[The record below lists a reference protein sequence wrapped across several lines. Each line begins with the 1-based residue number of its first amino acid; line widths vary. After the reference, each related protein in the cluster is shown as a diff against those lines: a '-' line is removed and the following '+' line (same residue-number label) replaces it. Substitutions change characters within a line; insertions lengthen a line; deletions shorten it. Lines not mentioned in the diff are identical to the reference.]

1 MDKTI
6 DRWTDPDG
14 NGYAFKDTVA
24 RAQNRATIDKM
35 NTETA
40 DRKSELDI
48 ERKRIDNLIQE
59 LPATAGEYQ
68 QSKLVLHSYDNT
80 AVKCTTT
87 SGNYTNVPAFT
98 TDQGG
103 PLSYLYTKKSNYQIA
118 VNKSGLYLFELRIH
132 VNSLIAN
139 KRVELA
145 PFVNDTRIAALASS
159 YNTAG
164 SFTLTQIA
172 ALPLWLS
179 ANDTVDFKIAPID
192 AAEVSLQL
200 GDVLVYAID
209 WEDKFKIPDYTGYAA
224 ETKDIRTG
232 ADGTVYGTAG
242 EAVRKQIG
250 NLTEDLGTLYPSLE
264 DGYVSYI
271 DGSVN
276 IAMDLKHI
284 SIRVSPGM
292 QITYNLIN
300 KNPDYRGLAFFD
312 SDGKFISGLQ
322 ANNSKQL
329 ITVQDRCCEVKAT
342 VNTVTNLIVHN
353 RIDEAYNKADEAYNK
368 ADEAYNKADE
378 ANEELEKTTV
388 KKYSDEKQLDIVETQ
403 EGYAVKSDGSKENAG
418 WISSLKFNC
427 EAYQK
432 IYTKNAHAHKN
443 YPWIVLY
450 DRNNNVIGSVNMNED
465 SSAEIMV
472 PNNASYGW
480 MNCYELVS
488 YAQTQYLVKTINN
501 EYLPEK
507 LKKIISEENPLAN
520 LLENGG
526 YINIFNKIACIGDS
540 LTEGVFEYTENG
552 EVKYAGKPQ
561 GFEPY
566 SYPSQL
572 MRMTGATVGN
582 YGVGGA
588 TAKSWLE
595 TTACTDCFKEE
606 NKAQAY
612 IIALGTNDTNYDG
625 DVNTDIDVSNYNN
638 NADTFVGNYAK
649 IIQKCLELQPKAKIF
664 VVTIPKTRTDY
675 HNAWTTGNSKI
686 KAVAEKLGVYV
697 LDIYTYS
704 ESFDNPDEYKKH
716 FYSGG
721 HRNAVGYKRT
731 AMEYATYISWII
743 YNNPNDFRNAQFI
756 ETDYEFIN

>member
-1 MDKTI
+1 MGKNGILKNKAGEQIFPATTADQVAWNDRMNLKQAISEKLGAPYAASTVSSMTDRTRIYVYTGDESGYTKGNWYYWNGSSWVSGGVYNSVAVETDKTL
-6 DRWTDPDG
+6 
-14 NGYAFKDTVA
+14 TVA
-24 RAQNRATIDKM
+24 GKA
-35 NTETA
+35 
-40 DRKSELDI
+40 
-48 ERKRIDNLIQE
+48 
-59 LPATAGEYQ
+59 
-68 QSKLVLHSYDNT
+68 
-80 AVKCTTT
+80 
-87 SGNYTNVPAFT
+87 
-98 TDQGG
+98 
-103 PLSYLYTKKSNYQIA
+103 
-118 VNKSGLYLFELRIH
+118 
-132 VNSLIAN
+132 
-139 KRVELA
+139 
-145 PFVNDTRIAALASS
+145 
-159 YNTAG
+159 
-164 SFTLTQIA
+164 
-172 ALPLWLS
+172 
-179 ANDTVDFKIAPID
+179 
-192 AAEVSLQL
+192 
-200 GDVLVYAID
+200 
-209 WEDKFKIPDYTGYAA
+209 
-224 ETKDIRTG
+224 
-232 ADGTVYGTAG
+232 ADGEVVGQ
-242 EAVRKQIG
+242 EIG
-250 NLTEDLGTLYPSLE
+250 QLKEDIGTLYPPLE
-264 DGYVSYI
+264 DGYVSYTN
-271 DGSVN
+271 GSVN

-292 QITYNLIN
+292 QITYKLIN

-312 SDGKFISGLQ
+312 SDGKYLSGIQ
-322 ANNSKQL
+322 ANDRKQS
-329 ITVQDRCCEVKAT
+329 ITVQDGWNEVKAT
-342 VNTVTNLIVHN
+342 VNNVTDLIIHD
-353 RIDEAYNKADEAYNK
+353 RIAEAYNKADEAYNK

-378 ANEELEKTTV
+378 ANKELEKTIV

-403 EGYAVKSDGSKENAG
+403 EGYAVKSDGTKENAG

-450 DRNNNVIGSVNMNED
+450 DSNNNVIMSMNMNED
-465 SSAEIMV
+465 SSAEIIA

-488 YAQTQYLVKTINN
+488 YAQTQYLVTTINN

-507 LKKIISEENPLAN
+507 LKKIITESNPLAN

-572 MRMTGATVGN
+572 ARMTGATVGN

-649 IIQKCLELQPKAKIF
+649 IIQKCLELQQKAKIF

-716 FYSGG
+716 FYLGG
-721 HRNAVGYKRT
+721 HRSAIGYKQT

-743 YNNPNDFRNAQFI
+743 YNNPDDFRNVQYI
-756 ETDYEFIN
+756 GTDYNYTN

>member
-1 MDKTI
+1 MAKINDLPLLSNPTEDMYCLVGKEDLQKVPWSAIMGQIGAPYIATTAAGMTDKT
-6 DRWTDPDG
+6 RVYVYQGSESGYTNG
-14 NGYAFKDTVA
+14 NWYYWNGSAW
-24 RAQNRATIDKM
+24 
-35 NTETA
+35 
-40 DRKSELDI
+40 
-48 ERKRIDNLIQE
+48 
-59 LPATAGEYQ
+59 
-68 QSKLVLHSYDNT
+68 
-80 AVKCTTT
+80 T
-87 SGNYTNVPAFT
+87 SGGTYNSAAVD
-98 TDQGG
+98 TD
-103 PLSYLYTKKSNYQIA
+103 K
-118 VNKSGLYLFELRIH
+118 
-132 VNSLIAN
+132 
-139 KRVELA
+139 
-145 PFVNDTRIAALASS
+145 
-159 YNTAG
+159 
-164 SFTLTQIA
+164 TLTQSDKPA
-172 ALPLWLS
+172 DS
-179 ANDTVDFKIAPID
+179 AVVGKEIG
-192 AAEVSLQL
+192 SLKESSGDLIYKYQENNGFVAYDSGIISNL
-200 GDVLVYAID
+200 GD
-209 WEDKFKIPDYTGYAA
+209 
-224 ETKDIRTG
+224 IRCTDFLPIKKG
-232 ADGTVYGTAG
+232 MTVKVSGISF
-242 EAVRKQIG
+242 E
-250 NLTEDLGTLYPSLE
+250 PS
-264 DGYVSYI
+264 
-271 DGSVN
+271 
-276 IAMDLKHI
+276 
-284 SIRVSPGM
+284 
-292 QITYNLIN
+292 
-300 KNPDYRGLAFFD
+300 DYRGLAIYDKNKIFKNGYQYSKNNEYTFD
-312 SDGKFISGLQ
+312 VNEDGYLRATIVGQQIKVI
-322 ANNSKQL
+322 ANQNGIAKAL
-329 ITVQDRCCEVKAT
+329 IEVSEDTQKEIKRE
-342 VNTVTNLIVHN
+342 VNTLIS
-353 RIDEAYNKADEAYNK
+353 
-368 ADEAYNKADE
+368 
-378 ANEELEKTTV
+378 EEYGK
-388 KKYSDEKQLDIVETQ
+388 EKQLDIVETQ
-403 EGYAVKSDGSKENAG
+403 EGYAVKSDGTKENAG

-443 YPWIVLY
+443 YPWIVLF
-450 DRNNNVIGSVNMNED
+450 DSNNKVIGQTNVNED
-465 SSAEIMV
+465 QIGEIIA
-472 PNNASYGW
+472 PYNASYGW

-488 YAQTQYLVKTINN
+488 YAQTQYLIRTIKN

-507 LKKIISEENPLAN
+507 LKKIITESNPLAN

-572 MRMTGATVGN
+572 ARMTGATVGN

-649 IIQKCLELQPKAKIF
+649 IIQKCRELQPKAKIF

-686 KAVAEKLGVYV
+686 KAVAEKLKVYV

-716 FYSGG
+716 FYLGG

-743 YNNPNDFRNAQFI
+743 YNNPDDFRNVQYI
-756 ETDYEFIN
+756 GTDYNYTN

>member
-48 ERKRIDNLIQE
+48 ERKRIDNLIKE

-103 PLSYLYTKKSNYQIA
+103 PLSSLYTKKSNYQIA

-145 PFVNDTRIAALASS
+145 PFVNDTRNAALASS

-164 SFTLTQIA
+164 NFTLTQVA

-179 ANDTVDFKIAPID
+179 ANDTVDFRIAPIE
-192 AAEVSLQL
+192 AAEVRLQL

-250 NLTEDLGTLYPSLE
+250 NITEDLGNLIYKYQENDGYVGYENGIISSLGDTKCTDFLPIKKGMTVKVSGISFEPSDLRGLAIYNKDKIFKNGYQYNKNNEYTFDVSE
-264 DGYVSYI
+264 DGYLRATIVGKQI
-271 DGSVN
+271 KV
-276 IAMDLKHI
+276 IANQNGI
-284 SIRVSPGM
+284 
-292 QITYNLIN
+292 
-300 KNPDYRGLAFFD
+300 
-312 SDGKFISGLQ
+312 
-322 ANNSKQL
+322 
-329 ITVQDRCCEVKAT
+329 VKALIEVSENT
-342 VNTVTNLIVHN
+342 QKEIKREVNTLIS
-353 RIDEAYNKADEAYNK
+353 
-368 ADEAYNKADE
+368 
-378 ANEELEKTTV
+378 EEYGE
-388 KKYSDEKQLDIVETQ
+388 EKQLEITETK

-418 WISSLKFNC
+418 WISCLKFNC
-427 EAYQK
+427 EAHQK

-450 DRNNNVIGSVNMNED
+450 DRNNNVIGSVNINED
-465 SSAEIMV
+465 SSAEIIA

-488 YAQTQYLVKTINN
+488 YAQTQYLVRTINN
-501 EYLPEK
+501 ECLPEK
-507 LKKIISEENPLAN
+507 LKKIINEENPLVN

-561 GFEPY
+561 GFGPY

-572 MRMTGATVGN
+572 ARMTGATVGN

-743 YNNPNDFRNAQFI
+743 YNNPDDFRNVQYI
-756 ETDYEFIN
+756 GTDYNYTN

>member
-35 NTETA
+35 NAETA
-40 DRKSELDI
+40 DRKSELEI
-48 ERKRIDNLIQE
+48 ERKRIDNLIKE
-59 LPATAGEYQ
+59 LPVTAGEYQ

-103 PLSYLYTKKSNYQIA
+103 PLSSLYTKKSNYQIA

-132 VNSLIAN
+132 VNSLTAN

-164 SFTLTQIA
+164 SFTLTQVA

-192 AAEVSLQL
+192 AVEVSLQL

-250 NLTEDLGTLYPSLE
+250 NLTEDLDGFAYNYIKE
-264 DGYVSYI
+264 KGYVAYETGNVHELGEVENTGFLPIKKGMIVKVKGIAFPSK
-271 DGSVN
+271 DG
-276 IAMDLKHI
+276 
-284 SIRVSPGM
+284 
-292 QITYNLIN
+292 
-300 KNPDYRGLAFFD
+300 RGLALYDTNKSFIEGYQYNENDVYKFEVKRD
-312 SDGKFISGLQ
+312 GYLNCTIVSDDITIIANQNGISNAMFYIMQDVNSTL
-322 ANNSKQL
+322 NSKLNNIIIQ
-329 ITVQDRCCEVKAT
+329 
-342 VNTVTNLIVHN
+342 N
-353 RIDEAYNKADEAYNK
+353 
-368 ADEAYNKADE
+368 
-378 ANEELEKTTV
+378 
-388 KKYSDEKQLDIVETQ
+388 YSTAKQLEIVDTQ
-403 EGYAVKSDGSKENAG
+403 KGYAVKNNGLKENAG
-418 WISSLKFNC
+418 WINSLKFLC
-427 EAYQK
+427 EPYQK
-432 IYTKNAHAHKN
+432 IFTDNANSHQN
-443 YPWIVLY
+443 YPWIVLF
-450 DRNNNVIGSVNMNED
+450 DENNNVVGSTDLNE
-465 SSAEIMV
+465 SGGGEIIAPHNV
-472 PNNASYGW
+472 AYGW
-480 MNCYELVS
+480 MNCYQLIS
-488 YAQTQYLVKTINN
+488 YANTQLYTEEINEN
-501 EYLPEK
+501 ILPEK
-507 LKKIISEENPLAN
+507 LKRLTDESNPLSN

-526 YINIFNKIACIGDS
+526 YTNIFKKISCIGDS
-540 LTEGVFEYTENG
+540 LTEGVFEYTEGG

-561 GFEPY
+561 GLEPY
-566 SYPSQL
+566 SYPTQL
-572 MRMTGATVGN
+572 ARMTGATVNN

-595 TTACTDCFKEE
+595 TTECSNCFKNE

-612 IIALGTNDTNYDG
+612 IIALGTNDTDYSGNVD
-625 DVNTDIDVSNYNN
+625 TDIDLKNYSN

-649 IIQKCLELQPKAKIF
+649 IIQKCLELQPKAKVF

-675 HNAWTTGNSKI
+675 HHAWTTGNSQI
-686 KAVAEKLGVYV
+686 KSIAEKLGVYV
-697 LDIYTYS
+697 LDVFTYS
-704 ESFDNPDEYKKH
+704 ESHDNPDKYKEH
-716 FYSGG
+716 FYTGG
-721 HRNAVGYKRT
+721 HRNAIGYKRT
-731 AMEYATYISWII
+731 AVEYATYISWLI
-743 YNNPNDFRNAQFI
+743 YNNPNDFKNTHFI
-756 ETDYEFIN
+756 EMDYEYTD

>member
-1 MDKTI
+1 MAKINDLPLLSNPTEDMYCLVGKEDVQKVPWSAIMGQIGAPYIATTVAGMTDKT
-6 DRWTDPDG
+6 RVYVYQG
-14 NGYAFKDTVA
+14 SESGY
-24 RAQNRATIDKM
+24 
-35 NTETA
+35 
-40 DRKSELDI
+40 
-48 ERKRIDNLIQE
+48 
-59 LPATAGEYQ
+59 
-68 QSKLVLHSYDNT
+68 
-80 AVKCTTT
+80 T
-87 SGNYTNVPAFT
+87 SGNWYYWNGSAWTS
-98 TDQGG
+98 GG
-103 PLSYLYTKKSNYQIA
+103 TYNSAA
-118 VNKSGLYLFELRIH
+118 VNTDK
-132 VNSLIAN
+132 
-139 KRVELA
+139 
-145 PFVNDTRIAALASS
+145 
-159 YNTAG
+159 
-164 SFTLTQIA
+164 TLTQSDKPA
-172 ALPLWLS
+172 DS
-179 ANDTVDFKIAPID
+179 AIVGKEIG
-192 AAEVSLQL
+192 SLKES
-200 GDVLVYAID
+200 I
-209 WEDKFKIPDYTGYAA
+209 
-224 ETKDIRTG
+224 
-232 ADGTVYGTAG
+232 
-242 EAVRKQIG
+242 
-250 NLTEDLGTLYPSLE
+250 GTLYPPLE
-264 DGYVSYI
+264 DGYVSYTN
-271 DGSVN
+271 GSVN

-292 QITYNLIN
+292 QITYKLIN

-312 SDGKFISGLQ
+312 SDGKYLSGIQ
-322 ANNSKQL
+322 ANDREQS
-329 ITVQDRCCEVKAT
+329 ITVQDGWNEVKAT
-342 VNTVTNLIVHN
+342 VNNVTDLIIHD
-353 RIDEAYNKADEAYNK
+353 RIAEAYNK

-378 ANEELEKTTV
+378 ANKELEKTIV

-403 EGYAVKSDGSKENAG
+403 EGYAVKSDGTKENAG

-450 DRNNNVIGSVNMNED
+450 DSNNNVIGSVNMNED
-465 SSAEIMV
+465 FSAEIIA

-488 YAQTQYLVKTINN
+488 YAQTQYLVTTINN

-507 LKKIISEENPLAN
+507 LKKIITESNPLAN

-572 MRMTGATVGN
+572 ARMTGATVGN

-649 IIQKCLELQPKAKIF
+649 IIQKCRELQPKAKIF

-686 KAVAEKLGVYV
+686 KAVAEKLKVYV

-716 FYSGG
+716 FYLGG

-743 YNNPNDFRNAQFI
+743 YNNPDDFRNVQYI
-756 ETDYEFIN
+756 GTDYNYTN